1 MGRFIIRRVL
11 WLILVLFVVLLITFI
26 LMHLVPGGPWD
37 REKALAPQVIEAL
50 NKRYGLDRPL
60 WSQFFTYIGGV
71 IHGDLGI
78 SYSYSDRTVLSI
90 LVHGIPKT
98 ATLGILAFI
107 FAEAIGI
114 PFGVAA
120 ALKQNSVIDYASVT
134 FATIFASIPGFVLG
148 ILLMVIFSVYL
159 HWLPTSGW
167 GSVQQIIMPVFC
179 LAALPAAQSARITRA
194 STLEVMRQDYV
205 RTARSKGLLE
215 STVRIRH
222 ILRNSLIPVV
232 TVAGPE
238 LANLITGS
246 FIIEN
251 LFAIPGVGRLF
262 VQGIFAR
269 DYTLIMGGILFYAFT
284 IAILNLVVDI
294 LYATIDPRIRYE

>member
-60 WSQFFTYIGGV
+60 WSQFITYIGGV
-71 IHGDLGI
+71 LHGDLGV

-120 ALKQNSVIDYASVT
+120 ALKQNSIIDYASVT

-148 ILLMVIFSVYL
+148 ILLMVVFSVYL

-167 GSVQQIIMPVFC
+167 GSIQQIIMPVFC

-205 RTARSKGLLE
+205 RTARSKGLME

>member
-11 WLILVLFVVLLITFI
+11 CLILVLFVVLLITFI

-37 REKALAPQVIEAL
+37 REKALAPKVIEAL
-50 NKRYGLDRPL
+50 NKRYGLDLPL
-60 WSQFFTYIGGV
+60 WRQFVNYAWGV
-71 IHGDLGI
+71 LHGDLGI
-78 SYSYSDRTVLSI
+78 SYSYSDRTVVSI
-90 LVHGIPKT
+90 LAHGIPKT
-98 ATLGILAFI
+98 ATLGILAFVV
-107 FAEAIGI
+107 AQAIGI

-120 ALKQNSVIDYASVT
+120 ALKQNSAVDYASVLFST
-134 FATIFASIPGFVLG
+134 VFASIPGFVLG
-148 ILLMVIFSVYL
+148 ILLIVLFAVVL

-167 GSVQQIIMPVFC
+167 GSIQQLIMPVFC

-194 STLEVMRQDYV
+194 STLDVMRQDYV
-205 RTARSKGLLE
+205 RTARSKGILE
-215 STVRIRH
+215 NTVRVRH
-222 ILRNSLIPVV
+222 IFRNSLIPVV

-269 DYTLIMGGILFYAFT
+269 DYTLIMGGVLFYAII
-284 IAILNLVVDI
+284 IALLNLVVDI
-294 LYATIDPRIRYE
+294 LYAAIDPRIRYE

>member
-1 MGRFIIRRVL
+1 MLRFIIRRTL
-11 WLILVLFVVLLITFI
+11 WLLLILFVVLLITFI

-37 REKALAPQVIEAL
+37 REKALAPKVIEAL
-50 NKRYGLDRPL
+50 NKRYGLDLPL
-60 WSQFFTYIGGV
+60 WQQFTNYIWGAV
-71 IHGDLGI
+71 RGDLGV
-78 SYSYSDRTVLSI
+78 SYSYSDRTVTSI
-90 LVHGIPKT
+90 LANGFPKT
-98 ATLGILAFI
+98 VTLGVLAFI
-107 FAEAIGI
+107 LAQAIGI

-120 ALKQNSVIDYASVT
+120 ALKQNSAIDYASVL

-148 ILLMVIFSVYL
+148 ILLMVIFSVLL
-159 HWLPTSGW
+159 HWFPTSGW
-167 GSVQQIIMPVFC
+167 GTFQQLIMPIIC

-215 STVRIRH
+215 STVRLRH
-222 ILRNSLIPVV
+222 IFRNSMIPVV

-251 LFAIPGVGRLF
+251 LFAIPGIGRVF

-269 DYTLIMGGILFYAFT
+269 DYSLIMGGILFYAIT

-294 LYATIDPRIRYE
+294 LYAAIDPRIRYE